1 MNNGN
6 SSLCDTTNYIWI
18 APTNGIGSAKESTL
32 SPISGTATNALK
44 CKPSGAWTYTFSSL
58 SGDSLTY
65 SVTAGTGGTNGGD
78 GITSISVKDS
88 NDTMSMTYDGSA
100 NNGVLTWSSSKTKD
114 KSYTFTAYLS
124 NRVGEEASGN
134 TLVVDWTVPVWS
146 TASLGS
152 S

>member
-1 MNNGN
+1 M
-6 SSLCDTTNYIWI
+6 
-18 APTNGIGSAKESTL
+18 
-32 SPISGTATNALK
+32 
-44 CKPSGAWTYTFSSL
+44 
-58 SGDSLTY
+58 TY